1 ARSFPAQCAVDL
13 GDHILGSQIGFIGVV
28 VDLVLTGGLP
38 RRGTPQVGDGLHQ
51 VRHVAHALA
60 VRAGAHGEEPAPVD
74 LPDELVQVGV
84 VARAEHH
91 RGAYDQRAPV
101 AGGFPVAVD
110 RLGRVFGAS
119 VVVHRCAG
127 GVLIGRGV
135 VFAVDSYRGVEAQVR
150 DAVVLHCR
158 TDRPRAPH
166 VDRFERGGADPE
178 VVVGG
183 RQVEH
188 GGAPLHRLDEGAD
201 VAHVADVGGVIT
213 VRVRVEVEADHL
225 HAHGG

>member
-1 ARSFPAQCAVDL
+1 
-13 GDHILGSQIGFIGVV
+13 
-28 VDLVLTGGLP
+28 
-38 RRGTPQVGDGLHQ
+38 
-51 VRHVAHALA
+51 
-60 VRAGAHGEEPAPVD
+60 
-74 LPDELVQVGV
+74 
-84 VARAEHH
+84 
-91 RGAYDQRAPV
+91 YDQRAPV

-110 RLGRVFGAS
+110 RLGREFGAS

-135 VFAVDSYRGVEAQVR
+135 VFAVDGYRGIEAQVR

-225 HAHGG
+225 HAHGGQHRLQMRADETGAADDEYLVPSLQRVGHCSLAVVESALEEPTASRSSATTAGAMSSIISRQSAKPFWSPYQGSATSLPVACGS